1 MLVNTMFAIMV
12 MYIRKNDD
20 TLKEIFSND
29 NNISLILFSLALVV
43 ICIPAFLF
51 FMCEYLIMR

>member
-1 MLVNTMFAIMV
+1 MLVNTIFAIMI
-12 MYIRKNDD
+12 MYIRRHDNKVP
-20 TLKEIFSND
+20 EIFSTD